1 MQPAKRPWWQQAT
14 ALVSLSAGGAVTG
27 FHFAPKPAADLNS
40 PSNIQVRLLALAQAA
55 RPARSDDSALRSAI
69 VHVAQYYLRMAQH
82 KTPAEMEALIW
93 QHDSTDGADHGESC
107 AAFASLT
114 LELAAQVVGR
124 ESWVTAGSTYPW
136 PLHDWAVVRVD
147 ANPASPGIISV
158 QTAAQEQ
165 HRWHPLGDGYRPL
178 PGDWVLFHQ
187 HVEVVTGFADGVL
200 RTIGGDSLPNM
211 SVNAH
216 EYRGSLAEDGVVGFV
231 NNGDLPAGTGSG
243 SVAASATPAVSAGQD
258 SGASSGTE
266 HRADGQPASKSSGR
280 ASGAAGADAGANK
293 SKRAAEGGAEV
304 PGAGLAG
311 PATAFLAATGPAS
324 PKPKVSPPPKASSHP
339 ATGRYSRHHAARS
352 TSRSAGAGGSS
363 AEQAF
368 IRSVAPGAMATQ
380 RRYGVP
386 ASVTIAQAID
396 ESGWGHSTLAARDH
410 NLFGIKGAGPDG
422 SDAEPTQEY
431 VNGHAVTVTAKFRVY
446 ADVAQSIEDHGRLL
460 ATSGYYTRAMADR
473 QDPNEFAVALT
484 GVYATDPDYG
494 AKLIGLMRRYDLYRY
509 NIAALATPPA
519 TGSDAHAGTGPAPAP
534 HTPAAHSPAAPDAGG
549 PVHAK
554 PSPAASIPGA
564 PGPAA
569 SAPAPSSPAPSS
581 PAASA
586 PTATRTTA
594 PRTTAPRAAA
604 PGTADAAI
612 PGVPGGGATVTS
624 AGGAGLGG
632 AAIPGTTAVP
642 PAVHRARSAP
652 AAHTAAVPGVRTAA
666 VYRAAGPGASGSGPA
681 ASVLAASA
689 IAFAGAPTAAADQ
702 ARTRA
707 TGRTAGQAAGR
718 ATARG
723 PRGYKARV
731 PLSVQSAFNT
741 LAKMTLLRN
750 EPLYRE
756 VAGYRGLSWELLA
769 ACDWMQCEARARY
782 SPVNGEKL
790 GTPNLDG
797 TVYRTRS
804 EALDQ
809 CADDL
814 VELSWAVYRIDVTG
828 QQPLSVRELAETF
841 AAFRWGGLLRLHRTS
856 AMEFP
861 YSVAGLTDQ
870 HLTMRWPNIADPNA
884 PDKPGSRFR
893 KPFGAVPIVLG
904 LRYRAI
910 A

>member
-1 MQPAKRPWWQQAT
+1 
-14 ALVSLSAGGAVTG
+14 
-27 FHFAPKPAADLNS
+27 
-40 PSNIQVRLLALAQAA
+40 
-55 RPARSDDSALRSAI
+55 
-69 VHVAQYYLRMAQH
+69 
-82 KTPAEMEALIW
+82 
-93 QHDSTDGADHGESC
+93 
-107 AAFASLT
+107 
-114 LELAAQVVGR
+114 
-124 ESWVTAGSTYPW
+124 
-136 PLHDWAVVRVD
+136 
-147 ANPASPGIISV
+147 
-158 QTAAQEQ
+158 
-165 HRWHPLGDGYRPL
+165 
-178 PGDWVLFHQ
+178 
-187 HVEVVTGFADGVL
+187 
-200 RTIGGDSLPNM
+200 
-211 SVNAH
+211 
-216 EYRGSLAEDGVVGFV
+216 
-231 NNGDLPAGTGSG
+231 
-243 SVAASATPAVSAGQD
+243 
-258 SGASSGTE
+258 
-266 HRADGQPASKSSGR
+266 
-280 ASGAAGADAGANK
+280 
-293 SKRAAEGGAEV
+293 
-304 PGAGLAG
+304 
-311 PATAFLAATGPAS
+311 
-324 PKPKVSPPPKASSHP
+324 
-339 ATGRYSRHHAARS
+339 
-352 TSRSAGAGGSS
+352 
-363 AEQAF
+363 
-368 IRSVAPGAMATQ
+368 MATQ
-380 RRYGVP
+380 RQYGVP

-410 NLFGIKGAGPDG
+410 NLFGIKGTGPDG

-431 VNGHAVTVTAKFRVY
+431 VNGHAVTVTARFRVY

-509 NIAALATPPA
+509 NIAALAAPAA
-519 TGSDAHAGTGPAPAP
+519 TGSDASTPAPR
-534 HTPAAHSPAAPDAGG
+534 TPAPPSHVTPDAGG
-549 PVHAK
+549 PAHAT
-554 PSPAASIPGA
+554 PSPVAPTPTATTPAATAPDAPAPSSPAAASSPATAAPDAAIPGA
-564 PGPAA
+564 PAPAQ
-569 SAPAPSSPAPSS
+569 SSPAPSSPAPSA
-581 PAASA
+581 PAAPAGGAPATSA
-586 PTATRTTA
+586 PAAGGAGGTGAIPHAAAPRSTAPTTA
-594 PRTTAPRAAA
+594 PATTAPPTTAPPAAA
-604 PGTADAAI
+604 PGAAI
-612 PGVPGGGATVTS
+612 PGVPAGGTTVTS
-624 AGGAGLGG
+624 ASGAGLGG

-652 AAHTAAVPGVRTAA
+652 AAHTTTVPGVRTAA
-666 VYRAAGPGASGSGPA
+666 VYRAAAPGTAAAGQPAGPGAAAPASFAGPASGTGPTSGTGPA

-689 IAFAGAPTAAADQ
+689 IAFAGAPAASAGQ

-707 TGRTAGQAAGR
+707 AGRAAGQAASQPAGR
-718 ATARG
+718 AAARG

-870 HLTMRWPNIADPNA
+870 HLTMRWPNIADPKA

-904 LRYRAI
+904 LHYRAI